1 MEGKGGSLT
10 CLFALAGSSVTMKL
24 QRPALPSYFLLT
36 LLIMRTAA
44 SEARAVSRGTTLSA
58 ASFLQNLMH
67 RYGEGDSLTLQ
78 QLKTLLN
85 HLDVGVGRSNI
96 SQPVQGPRN
105 LSTVRPS
112 APPGTNSTRS
122 RFTV

>member
-1 MEGKGGSLT
+1 MS
-10 CLFALAGSSVTMKL
+10 A
-24 QRPALPSYFLLT
+24 
-36 LLIMRTAA
+36 
-44 SEARAVSRGTTLSA
+44 GTTLSA

-78 QLKTLLN
+78 QLKALLN

-96 SQPVQGPRN
+96 SQPVQDPRN
-105 LSTVRPS
+105 LSTVRPL

-122 RFTV
+122 RFTVWVGAR

>member
-10 CLFALAGSSVTMKL
+10 WLFALAGSSVTMKL
-24 QRPALPSYFLLT
+24 LRPALPSCFLLT
-36 LLIMRTAA
+36 LLIMWTAA
-44 SEARAVSRGTTLSA
+44 SEARAVSTGTTLSA

-78 QLKTLLN
+78 QLKALLN

-112 APPGTNSTRS
+112 VPPGTSSTRS